1 MICLSVSG
9 LLSAV
14 VLVLSS
20 LLFLMP
26 LGSGKVENRRPLE
39 FKVIISVF
47 DFL

>member
-9 LLSAV
+9 LLSAA

-26 LGSGKVENRRPLE
+26 LGSGKVENSRPLI
-39 FKVIISVF
+39 FKVTIPVF